1 MKETSE
7 FSSKILITAGVTYAS
22 LYIFERLR
30 SVFWFHFW
38 LADQK
43 LNLIGR
49 LSFEIFSS
57 GIPSSNKSN
66 YFDFNLGEFDF
77 CCTFNV
83 AFFVAIFFESLLQFY
98 FSEHAKEK
106 LRNSVH
112 YTSSKCSQ
120 QVENELRETFTRL
133 ELGRFSNLILWLAI
147 QSGRRNWV
155 SFILKS
161 NLSCQWSHYRYW
173 R

>member
-1 MKETSE
+1 M
-7 FSSKILITAGVTYAS
+7 
-22 LYIFERLR
+22 
-30 SVFWFHFW
+30 HHC
-38 LADQK
+38 
-43 LNLIGR
+43 
-49 LSFEIFSS
+49 IFSNVLGQFS
-57 GIPSSNKSN
+57 DFISDRLIISSTWLVGFRLKFFLQVYQVQTRAIISISIWVS
-66 YFDFNLGEFDF
+66 LI
-77 CCTFNV
+77 
-83 AFFVAIFFESLLQFY
+83 FVALSMLHFLLQSFFENLLQFY

-133 ELGRFSNLILWLAI
+133 ELGRFSNLTLWLAI